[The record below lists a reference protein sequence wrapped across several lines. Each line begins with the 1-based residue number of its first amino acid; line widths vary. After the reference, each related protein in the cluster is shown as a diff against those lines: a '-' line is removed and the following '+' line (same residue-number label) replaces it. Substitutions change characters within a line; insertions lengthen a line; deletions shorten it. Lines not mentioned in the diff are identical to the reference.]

1 MHWVCQVFSPFK
13 RESLDV
19 KICMNGNFLLL
30 FSFVEISG
38 IAQSSRKIN
47 QIQGLG
53 LLRPKTGAK
62 WVCLG

>member
-1 MHWVCQVFSPFK
+1 
-13 RESLDV
+13 
-19 KICMNGNFLLL
+19 MNGNFLLL

-53 LLRPKTGAK
+53 LYRPKTGAK
-62 WVCLG
+62 WVWGNSKSVQHNSSGFGCNCKVSS